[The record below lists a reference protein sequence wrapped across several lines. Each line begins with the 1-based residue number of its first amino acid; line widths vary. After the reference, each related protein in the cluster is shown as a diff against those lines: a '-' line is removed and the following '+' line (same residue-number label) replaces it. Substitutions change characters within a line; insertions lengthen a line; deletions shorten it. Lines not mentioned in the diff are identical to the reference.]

1 MRLPHP
7 FPHAERVPLVTNDH
21 FPSPGILLW
30 PDISSHH
37 EFTGIGGIQLDAS
50 LTRLMAVSQSPFMGQ
65 SISLLEGLSQ
75 LDADAIEAQLPL
87 YLLEGVREEPDLVI
101 AAKQLAMGHDAK
113 IPFNL
118 PQHGASLF
126 LWQRRE
132 GELAELARFEHGVGH
147 G

>member
-1 MRLPHP
+1 MRLPTH
-7 FPHAERVPLVTNDH
+7 FPMPSGCPGNERSL
-21 FPSPGILLW
+21 PSPGILLW

-87 YLLEGVREEPDLVI
+87 P
-101 AAKQLAMGHDAK
+101 
-113 IPFNL
+113 
-118 PQHGASLF
+118 
-126 LWQRRE
+126 
-132 GELAELARFEHGVGH
+132 ARKA
-147 G
+147 